1 LIKTITDII
10 AIITVFQLILFALFL
25 LVGKK
30 DRGFDKTTL
39 AFFLL
44 ANGFFILNFLAFR
57 YSAEILHYTV
67 NLFFIGGTFGF
78 LFGPLLYLY
87 TKAVTSKEIRFTK
100 NDILHFVPFLLVFC
114 LTLIRFQV
122 QAYETKIELL
132 NTGLY
137 GKTVSIIY
145 LALMHTTILVY
156 LLNAFSIVRKKN
168 QSLKGYYS
176 SLEKI
181 NYDWLKLV
189 VSAFLIMWIVDII
202 NWVTGSLGI
211 NSPTSRVYLTF
222 VSLFI
227 NFVFANLLIIKNLR
241 LPETEP
247 AAEIHKYEKSPL
259 TLQTKTEILARL
271 ERLMTQEKLFLN
283 SSLNLGEVAH
293 KLSVVP
299 RYLSQVINELKAK
312 NFYDYVNSYRIDEA
326 KKLLSDPAHNSEKI
340 LSVLYDCGFN
350 SKSVFNTV
358 FKKNTGLTPSEF
370 RRKYKRSA

>member
-1 LIKTITDII
+1 LFCGNSAQYFAQIKSLLTGYLIKTITDII
-10 AIITVFQLILFALFL
+10 AIVTVFQLILFALFL

-57 YSAEILHYTV
+57 YSAEILPYTV

-100 NDILHFVPFLLVFC
+100 KDILHFVPFLLVFC
-114 LTLIRFQV
+114 LTLIRFQF
-122 QAYETKIELL
+122 QTYETKIDLL

-137 GKTVSIIY
+137 GKTVSIMY
-145 LALMHTTILVY
+145 LALMHITILVY

-189 VSAFLIMWIVDII
+189 VSAFFIMWI
-202 NWVTGSLGI
+202 L
-211 NSPTSRVYLTF
+211 R
-222 VSLFI
+222 
-227 NFVFANLLIIKNLR
+227 LIIAQSWN
-241 LPETEP
+241 
-247 AAEIHKYEKSPL
+247 
-259 TLQTKTEILARL
+259 
-271 ERLMTQEKLFLN
+271 
-283 SSLNLGEVAH
+283 
-293 KLSVVP
+293 
-299 RYLSQVINELKAK
+299 
-312 NFYDYVNSYRIDEA
+312 
-326 KKLLSDPAHNSEKI
+326 
-340 LSVLYDCGFN
+340 
-350 SKSVFNTV
+350 
-358 FKKNTGLTPSEF
+358 
-370 RRKYKRSA
+370 